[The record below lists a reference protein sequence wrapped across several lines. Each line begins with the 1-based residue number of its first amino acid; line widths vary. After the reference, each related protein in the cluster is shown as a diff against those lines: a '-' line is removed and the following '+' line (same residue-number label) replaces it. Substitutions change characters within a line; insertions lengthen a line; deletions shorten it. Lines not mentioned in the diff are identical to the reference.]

1 MQVEYTMLLQFCSA
15 GTKPVALVAE
25 YPAIQSNGPL
35 PQVSNHY
42 PETVWLSHALPSG
55 EAPVGIGASK
65 PSLFSKLQSH
75 ISDNRSSAFLVNLKP
90 HYLQMDTTEAA
101 RLFHLPDL
109 CPALGDYFS
118 LQQSYVV
125 RNGQRWSRPDF
136 FLPFTQIRVWTKF

>member
-1 MQVEYTMLLQFCSA
+1 MDHVEKARLFCLYTSLKTNGASLLNEMVHKAS
-15 GTKPVALVAE
+15 E
-25 YPAIQSNGPL
+25 
-35 PQVSNHY
+35 VSNHY
-42 PETVWLSHALPSG
+42 PEAVWLSHALPSG

-109 CPALGDYFS
+109 RPALGDYFS